1 MTKEGDSAPP
11 RMTIDASSLSNAPG
25 VRSIFKA
32 LNGEARFVGGC
43 VRDILLGQKP
53 GDIDITTPWQPESVM
68 KRLQAAG
75 LSVHPIGIDHGTVLA
90 VTEDKLGQYE
100 ITTLRKDVETDGRH
114 AVVAFT
120 QSYREDALRRDLT
133 FNAMSLDQ
141 AGNLYDYFQGIEDLE
156 AGHVR
161 FVGDARSRIQEDRLR
176 ILRYFRFYAR
186 YGATPPDAETRDA
199 LISEVHGIDA

>member
-1 MTKEGDSAPP
+1 MSKEGDSIPTHGHRRLKPIECA
-11 RMTIDASSLSNAPG
+11 RRAID
-25 VRSIFKA
+25 FKA

-75 LSVHPIGIDHGTVLA
+75 LSVHPIGINHGTVLA

-141 AGNLYDYFQGIEDLE
+141 AGNP
-156 AGHVR
+156 V
-161 FVGDARSRIQEDRLR
+161 
-176 ILRYFRFYAR
+176 
-186 YGATPPDAETRDA
+186 
-199 LISEVHGIDA
+199 